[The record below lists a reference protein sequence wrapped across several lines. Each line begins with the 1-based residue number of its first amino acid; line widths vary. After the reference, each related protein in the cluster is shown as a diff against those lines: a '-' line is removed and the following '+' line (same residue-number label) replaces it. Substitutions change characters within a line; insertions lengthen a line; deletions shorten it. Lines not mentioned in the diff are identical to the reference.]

1 MKKWVLFFLAYNV
14 FLHVACAQ
22 KKSSNEKKQSS
33 MEMKSTYATA
43 TLGAGCFWCV
53 EAIFQRLNGVVS
65 VESGYSGGHVPNPTY
80 EQVCTK
86 TTGHVEVCRLIYD
99 TTVVSFDE
107 ILEVFWK
114 THDPT
119 TMDRQG
125 NDVGPQYRS
134 AVFFHNEEQQKKAI
148 YYKEK
153 LDKSGAFNKP
163 IVTVIQP
170 LKNYYKAEDYHQ
182 NYFNDNKTAGYCYFV
197 IRPKLE
203 KFEQVFKD
211 KLKKD

>member
-1 MKKWVLFFLAYNV
+1 MKKWVLFFLVSNV
-14 FLHVACAQ
+14 FLHAACAQ

-33 MEMKSTYATA
+33 MEMKSTYSTA

-134 AVFFHNEEQQKKAI
+134 AVFFHNDEQQKKAI

>member
-1 MKKWVLFFLAYNV
+1 LV
-14 FLHVACAQ
+14 
-22 KKSSNEKKQSS
+22 
-33 MEMKSTYATA
+33 
-43 TLGAGCFWCV
+43 
-53 EAIFQRLNGVVS
+53 
-65 VESGYSGGHVPNPTY
+65 
-80 EQVCTK
+80 
-86 TTGHVEVCRLIYD
+86 YD

-134 AVFFHNEEQQKKAI
+134 AVFFHNDEQQKKAI

-163 IVTVIQP
+163 IVTVIEP